1 MNLRDLIVSAV
12 LIAGCYWVYVN
23 YFQGQQGNYRD
34 MQFMENA
41 KQLRKCVERE
51 ERLATISG
59 NAGVTVDITNVE
71 ANCASELKMYF
82 DDGRWHK
89 Y

>member
-1 MNLRDLIVSAV
+1 MSLRDLIITIV
-12 LIAGCYWVYVN
+12 LLAGCYWVYTN
-23 YFQGQQGNYRD
+23 YFQGQQGNYQD

-41 KQLRKCVERE
+41 REMRKCVERE

-59 NAGVTVDITNVE
+59 NAGLVADTSNIE
-71 ANCASELKMYF
+71 ALCADQLGMYF
-82 DDGRWHK
+82 EENRWHK